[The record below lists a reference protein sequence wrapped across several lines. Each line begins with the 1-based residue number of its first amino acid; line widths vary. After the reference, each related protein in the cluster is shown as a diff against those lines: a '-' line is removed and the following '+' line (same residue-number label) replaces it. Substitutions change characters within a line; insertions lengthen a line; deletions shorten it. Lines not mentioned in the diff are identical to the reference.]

1 MEDALEGCLTPVVW
15 AAIIERAIAGA
26 KEGDKDAR
34 KWLSDY
40 SVGQPV
46 QRQEVD
52 LDTRVVTRVAEEIVS
67 VVALDE
73 PQEERGLRNP
83 NSI

>member
-1 MEDALEGCLTPVVW
+1 MEDALEGHLTPEAW
-15 AAIIERAIAGA
+15 AAIIERAVADA

-40 SVGQPV
+40 AVGQPV

-52 LDTRVVTRVAEEIVS
+52 LGTRMRTMISEEIV
-67 VVALDE
+67 VLDAANE
-73 PQEERGLRNP
+73 PGM
-83 NSI
+83 I